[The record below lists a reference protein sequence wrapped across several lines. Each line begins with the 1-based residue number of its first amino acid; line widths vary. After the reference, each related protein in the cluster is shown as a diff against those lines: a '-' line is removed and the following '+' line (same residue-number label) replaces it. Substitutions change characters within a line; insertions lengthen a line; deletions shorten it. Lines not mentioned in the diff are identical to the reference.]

1 MHVACLLLL
10 VLVSL
15 VVSSCASETQVATV
29 SVRDSA
35 GIAIVENP
43 GPKAAIA
50 TWEVSSEPILT
61 IGLREG
67 PDEYLLDRVA
77 AAFQLSDGRIVIANG
92 GTAEFRFFDADGSFQ
107 YASGRRGEGP
117 GELRVLYLVA
127 RLDGDTLVATDL
139 VIGRLDWFDGAG
151 EFVRRERLNVR
162 GLVEPPYF
170 NEGAYLLPDRTVLM
184 RAYEMG
190 DLAEGLHRTNLGF
203 LRYDPATEHLD
214 SLGWFGALENYV
226 IQLGNQPFPN
236 VAPFARRT
244 VQAWSHR
251 TIYLADTDRYEVRA
265 VDMASG
271 KLRLIRRDM
280 LGPTVT
286 AEDRR
291 RFVQRYREYMER
303 SQEPTEA
310 LERWLAAVPYPDTKP
325 PIANL
330 ATDRSGHLWVEQTP
344 TDPDGPVTWAVFDLE
359 GELRTE
365 VNLPNGF
372 APMDIG
378 EGYVLGRWRDEDG
391 VEFVRY
397 YSLMRGQP
405 AA

>member
-1 MHVACLLLL
+1 MEGRGVSIPTALLAVVQFLGCGGETPRQL
-10 VLVSL
+10 V
-15 VVSSCASETQVATV
+15 Q
-29 SVRDSA
+29 VRDSS
-35 GIAIVENP
+35 GITIVENP
-43 GPKAAIA
+43 GSLATAA
-50 TWEVSSEPILT
+50 TWEVSTEPILT

-92 GTAEFRFFDADGSFQ
+92 GTAEFRFFDADGDFQ
-107 YASGRRGEGP
+107 HASGRRGEGP
-117 GELRVLYLVA
+117 GELRVLYRVA
-127 RLDGDTLVATDL
+127 RLGGDTLVACDL
-139 VIGRLDWFDGAG
+139 AAGRLDWFDGEG

-162 GLVEPPYF
+162 GLMEPPYF

-190 DLAEGLHRTNLGF
+190 DLPEGLHRTKLGF
-203 LRYDPATEHLD
+203 LRYDPATERLD
-214 SLGWFGALENYV
+214 SLGWFGALENFV
-226 IQLGNQPFPN
+226 VQVGSQPFPN
-236 VAPFARRT
+236 IAPFARRT

-265 VDMASG
+265 IDMATG
-271 KLRLIRRDM
+271 RLRLIRRDM
-280 LGPTVT
+280 QGPTVT

-303 SQEPTEA
+303 SQEPTGA
-310 LERWLAAVPYPDTKP
+310 LERWLAAVPYPENKP

-330 ATDRSGHLWVEQTP
+330 ATDRSDHLWVEQTP
-344 TDPDGPVTWAVFDLE
+344 ADPDGPVTWAVFDPQ
-359 GELRTE
+359 GELRAE
-365 VNLPNGF
+365 VDLPNGF

-378 EGYVLGRWRDEDG
+378 EDYVLGRWRDEDG

-397 YSLMRGQP
+397 YSLERG
-405 AA
+405 